1 MCMGCKLLTLTNCI
15 KVSLGCFVSHILG
28 PKFLIKPRIGVICL
42 MLQPPQL
49 PVFPLCFQPRNL
61 SGCSCQVTAWHT
73 DSPYKQPLLTPRL
86 LALNTSFFFQA
97 RFHFQFYDAAYLR
110 PWVVTCIIDKFSQP
124 KIWWWLFFTLKETS
138 NQQSFGALSTNQ
150 TWRGAG
156 IYQLYPKLPADFN

>member
-1 MCMGCKLLTLTNCI
+1 MGCKLLTLTNCI
-15 KVSLGCFVSHILG
+15 KVGLGCFVSHILG

-86 LALNTSFFFQA
+86 LALNTSFFSKYGFT
-97 RFHFQFYDAAYLR
+97 FSFVMLPTYVHELLR
-110 PWVVTCIIDKFSQP
+110 VLLINFLSRKSDGDCFSRSKKRP
-124 KIWWWLFFTLKETS
+124 INNRSEH
-138 NQQSFGALSTNQ
+138 
-150 TWRGAG
+150 
-156 IYQLYPKLPADFN
+156 